1 MDSLNPEHQVC
12 IDMIRRAKP
21 IDLDALVGLVMRALL
36 KFDLGDLLVSRERI
50 THTAQQMISDPQALV
65 LVHDVQG
72 IDGAIVIGSQ
82 DALFCERKLAAILF
96 WYATTPRSGYLLLRH
111 AMKWINGRQA
121 IKGVGMSLEFNADE
135 RVGKLLQRV
144 GLKPRGRSFARY

>member
-1 MDSLNPEHQVC
+1 MDSLNPEHQYD
-12 IDMIRRAKP
+12 IAMIRRAKP
-21 IDLDALVGLVMRALL
+21 IDIDALAGLVMRACL

-50 THTAQQMISDPQALV
+50 THTAQSMISDPQSLV

-111 AMKWINGRQA
+111 AMKWVNGRPA
-121 IKGVGMSLEFNADE
+121 IKGVGMSMEFQTDE
-135 RVGKLLQRV
+135 RVGKLLQRA
-144 GLKPRGRSFARY
+144 GIPRRGQTYARY